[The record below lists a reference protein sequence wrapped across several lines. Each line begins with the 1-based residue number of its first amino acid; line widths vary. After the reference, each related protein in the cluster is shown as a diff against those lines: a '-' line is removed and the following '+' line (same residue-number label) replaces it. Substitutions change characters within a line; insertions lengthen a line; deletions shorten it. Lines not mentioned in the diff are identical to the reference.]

1 METKKSP
8 KADLEKKKG
17 LYLEIGLVVSLA
29 LVLLAF
35 SIKSYDQE
43 EIEQVQT
50 AEVLIDDLDV
60 VITDPNEPPP
70 PPPEPE
76 VQAPEFNVVNDN
88 VEIKDEFLPV
98 DAGDNENSAQDNYVA
113 PVDDTPPE
121 ETVKEEEIFVS
132 VEKMPEFPG
141 GETELYKY
149 LNKNL
154 KYPDIAKEQ
163 NLQGRVFI
171 TFVVEKD
178 GSIANPKVARDIG
191 GGCGEEALRVVRA
204 MPKWTPGKQRTQ
216 TVRVQYT
223 LPVIFQLE

>member
-1 METKKSP
+1 MEAKKSP

-17 LYLEIGLVVSLA
+17 LFLEIGLVATLA
-29 LVLLAF
+29 IILLAF

-50 AEVLIDDLDV
+50 AVVDIEDIDV
-60 VITDPNEPPP
+60 QITDPNEPPP

-76 VQAPEFNVVNDN
+76 VQAPDFNVVENN
-88 VEIKDEFLPV
+88 VEIKEEFLPV
-98 DAGDNENSAQDNYVA
+98 DAGDNENTAQDAYTA
-113 PVDDTPPE
+113 PVDDEPEQAVAE
-121 ETVKEEEIFVS
+121 ETPFVS

-141 GETELYKY
+141 GEEALYKY
-149 LNKNL
+149 LSKNL

-163 NLQGRVFI
+163 NLQGKVFVQFI
-171 TFVVEKD
+171 VEKD
-178 GSIANPKVARDIG
+178 GSISNPKAVRDIG
-191 GGCGEEALRVVRA
+191 GGCGEEAVRVVRG

-223 LPVIFQLE
+223 LPVVFQLE

>member
-29 LVLLAF
+29 IVLLAF
-35 SIKSYDQE
+35 NIKSYDQE
-43 EIEQVQT
+43 EVEQVQT
-50 AEVLIDDLDV
+50 AVVDIEDIDV
-60 VITDPNEPPP
+60 QITDPNEPPP

-76 VQAPEFNVVNDN
+76 VQAPEFNVVADN
-88 VEIKDEFLPV
+88 VEIKDEFIPIN
-98 DAGDNENSAQDNYVA
+98 AGDNEDSKMDDYV
-113 PVDDTPPE
+113 PPAE
-121 ETVKEEEIFVS
+121 DEPEQAKEEEAPFVS

-141 GETELYKY
+141 GEEALYKY
-149 LNKNL
+149 LSKNL

-163 NLQGRVFI
+163 NLQGKVFVQFI
-171 TFVVEKD
+171 VEKD
-178 GSIANPKVARDIG
+178 GSISNPKAVRDIG
-191 GGCGEEALRVVRA
+191 GGCGEEAVRVVRG

-223 LPVIFQLE
+223 LPVVFQLE

>member
-29 LVLLAF
+29 IVLLAF
-35 SIKSYDQE
+35 NIKSYDQE

-60 VITDPNEPPP
+60 QITDPNEPPP

-76 VQAPEFNVVNDN
+76 VQAPEFNVVADN
-88 VEIKDEFLPV
+88 VDIKEEFIPI

-113 PVDDTPPE
+113 PVEDEPEQTIVE
-121 ETVKEEEIFVS
+121 ETPFIS

-141 GETELYKY
+141 GEEALYKY
-149 LNKNL
+149 LSKNL

-163 NLQGRVFI
+163 NLQGKVFVQFI
-171 TFVVEKD
+171 VEKD
-178 GSIANPKVARDIG
+178 GSISNPKAVRDIG
-191 GGCGEEALRVVRA
+191 GGCGEEAVRVVRG

-223 LPVIFQLE
+223 LPVVFQLE

>member
-50 AEVLIDDLDV
+50 AVVDIEDIDV
-60 VITDPNEPPP
+60 QITDPTEPPP

-76 VQAPEFNVVNDN
+76 VQAPEFKVVDDN
-88 VEIKDEFLPV
+88 VDIKDEFLPV
-98 DAGDNENSAQDNYVA
+98 DAGDNENSAQDSYV
-113 PVDDTPPE
+113 PPAEEEPEQAVIE
-121 ETVKEEEIFVS
+121 ETPFVS

-141 GETELYKY
+141 GEEALYKY
-149 LNKNL
+149 LSKNL

-163 NLQGRVFI
+163 NLQGKVFVQFI
-171 TFVVEKD
+171 VEKD
-178 GSIANPKVARDIG
+178 GSISNPKAVRDIG
-191 GGCGEEALRVVRA
+191 GGCGEEAVRVVRG

-223 LPVIFQLE
+223 LPVVFQLE

>member
-98 DAGDNENSAQDNYVA
+98 DVGDNENSAQDSYA
-113 PVDDTPPE
+113 PPVDDTPE

>member
-1 METKKSP
+1 MEAKKSP

-17 LYLEIGLVVSLA
+17 LFLEIGLVATLA
-29 LVLLAF
+29 IILLAF

-50 AEVLIDDLDV
+50 AVVDIVDIDV
-60 VITDPNEPPP
+60 QITDPNEPPP

-76 VQAPEFNVVNDN
+76 VQAPEFNVVDN
-88 VEIKDEFLPV
+88 NVDIKDEFLPV
-98 DAGDNENSAQDNYVA
+98 DVGDNENAAQDAYTA
-113 PVDDTPPE
+113 PPE
-121 ETVKEEEIFVS
+121 EEPEQAIKEEEIFIS

-163 NLQGRVFI
+163 NLQGRVYI

-191 GGCGEEALRVVRA
+191 GGCGEEALRVVRN

>member
-29 LVLLAF
+29 IVLLAF

-50 AEVLIDDLDV
+50 AVVDIEDIDV
-60 VITDPNEPPP
+60 QITDPNEPPP

-76 VQAPEFNVVNDN
+76 VQAPEFKVVADN
-88 VEIKDEFLPV
+88 VDIKDEFLPV
-98 DAGDNENSAQDNYVA
+98 DVGDNENSAQDSYVP
-113 PVDDTPPE
+113 PVEDEPEQAVVE
-121 ETVKEEEIFVS
+121 ETPFVS

-141 GETELYKY
+141 GEEALYKY
-149 LNKNL
+149 LSKNL

-163 NLQGRVFI
+163 NLQGKVFVQFI
-171 TFVVEKD
+171 VEKD
-178 GSIANPKVARDIG
+178 GSISNPKAVRDIG
-191 GGCGEEALRVVRA
+191 GGCGEEAVRVVRG

-223 LPVIFQLE
+223 LPVVFQLE

>member
-29 LVLLAF
+29 IVLLAF
-35 SIKSYDQE
+35 NIKSYDQE

-50 AEVLIDDLDV
+50 AEVLIDDVDV
-60 VITDPNEPPP
+60 QITDPNEPPP

-76 VQAPEFNVVNDN
+76 VQAPDFNVVADN
-88 VEIKDEFLPV
+88 VEIKDEFIPI
-98 DAGDNENSAQDNYVA
+98 DAGDNEDSKMDDYVP
-113 PVDDTPPE
+113 PVDEEPE
-121 ETVKEEEIFVS
+121 QAKEEEPPFVS

-141 GETELYKY
+141 GEDALYKY
-149 LNKNL
+149 LSKNL

-163 NLQGRVFI
+163 NLQGKVYVQFI
-171 TFVVEKD
+171 VEKD
-178 GSIANPKVARDIG
+178 GSISNPKAIRDIG
-191 GGCGEEALRVVRA
+191 GGCGEEAVRVVRG

-223 LPVIFQLE
+223 LPVVFQLE

>member
-70 PPPEPE
+70 PLPEPE
-76 VQAPEFNVVNDN
+76 VQAPEFNVVENN

-113 PVDDTPPE
+113 PVDDPPE

>member
-76 VQAPEFNVVNDN
+76 VQAPEFNVVENN

-98 DAGDNENSAQDNYVA
+98 DVGDNENSAQDNYVA
-113 PVDDTPPE
+113 PVDDTPE

>member
-1 METKKSP
+1 MEAKKSP

-17 LYLEIGLVVSLA
+17 LFLEIGLVATLA
-29 LVLLAF
+29 IILLAF

-50 AEVLIDDLDV
+50 AVVDIVDIDV
-60 VITDPNEPPP
+60 QITDPNEPPP

-76 VQAPEFNVVNDN
+76 VQAPEFNVVDNDQ
-88 VEIKDEFLPV
+88 VIKDEFLPV
-98 DAGDNENSAQDNYVA
+98 DVGDNENAAQDAYTA
-113 PVDDTPPE
+113 PPE
-121 ETVKEEEIFVS
+121 EEPEQAIKEEEIFIS

-163 NLQGRVFI
+163 NLQGRVYI

-191 GGCGEEALRVVRA
+191 GGCGEEALRVVRN

>member
-50 AEVLIDDLDV
+50 AEVLIDDVDV
-60 VITDPNEPPP
+60 QITDPNEPPP

-76 VQAPEFNVVNDN
+76 VQAPEFKVVADN

-98 DAGDNENSAQDNYVA
+98 DAGDNENSAQDSYVA
-113 PVDDTPPE
+113 PVDDTPE

-163 NLQGRVFI
+163 NLQGRVYI